1 MLSLSE
7 NNSQKLVRDNIPA
20 IIKKSDRNVI
30 YRKSKNREEMLSLL
44 GQKLIEESKEYTQ
57 NQETEEL
64 VDILEVIYTILDLTK
79 TSIDKLQ
86 EIRRNKK
93 QIKGGFEKGFILLSI
108 ND

>member
-64 VDILEVIYTILDLTK
+64 ADILEVIYTILDLTK